1 MTKELSANDIQTI
14 RRGYERVSAR
24 GWGLALGVL
33 AALGLLSATVVL
45 VIRGGPQVG
54 PHLQL
59 LSIYFPGYAVTWLG
73 ALVGAVYAFVIG
85 YIAGHTTGTVYNWI
99 IDRQRS

>member
-1 MTKELSANDIQTI
+1 MTKELSANDIQNI

-54 PHLQL
+54 PHLWL
-59 LSIYFPGYAVTWLG
+59 LSIYFPGYAVTWPG
-73 ALVGAVYAFVIG
+73 AFVGAAYAFIVG
-85 YIAGHTTGTVYNWI
+85 YVAGRSTGAVYNWI
-99 IDRQRS
+99 IDRQR